1 MLSYRWC
8 LSPHLYLTHIVSEF
22 VRCLWIALNEFQ
34 KTRKLF
40 DSLIVLQVHGF
51 EAIANHHSSI
61 LIGIHVNLDQVT
73 NLERLF
79 QSRAIHMITS
89 ALFACLSSFN
99 LLSSSNSFA
108 SSMPRRTPSQYS
120 ANFQTQF
127 ALLATFFFIS
137 IVIICSICVHPSQF
151 QRTSFSDFLT
161 ASCSKLYP
169 LRVR

>member
-89 ALFACLSSFN
+89 ALFACLSAFN

-127 ALLATFFFIS
+127 ALLATFFYLDRYNMFYM
-137 IVIICSICVHPSQF
+137 CS
-151 QRTSFSDFLT
+151 SFPIPTYLLF
-161 ASCSKLYP
+161 
-169 LRVR
+169 